1 MRALRVLVVDD
12 EKPARQRLLA
22 LLERE
27 SGVEIVGACVGGR
40 DALDELRA
48 AAATD
53 QPVDLVFLDV
63 QMPEVDGFGVVAALA
78 GAVGPT
84 RSPAVVFVTAYDQY
98 ALRAFDAHAVDYL
111 LKPYSDER
119 FQIALARAASLTR
132 AGETDAVLQRL
143 ETLLADVRSGRV
155 GAPSSENSTR
165 AAPPASPVLP
175 EQYLDRIVL
184 KDRGRVRL
192 LPVTDVVWIA
202 AEGAYVRLHTAQR
215 TSYLHR
221 ALLGEMETA
230 LDPRRFVRIHRSAMV
245 NLDWVEELQP
255 ESHGEFAVVLKDR
268 TVVRLSRTHRAA
280 LQALL
285 GQRV

>member
-22 LLERE
+22 LLRRE
-27 SGVEIVGACVGGR
+27 SGVEIVGACGGGS
-40 DALDELRA
+40 DALDGLRA
-48 AAATD
+48 AAAAD
-53 QPVDLVFLDV
+53 RPVDVVFLDV

-78 GAVGPT
+78 DASAPART
-84 RSPAVVFVTAYDQY
+84 PAVVFVTAYDQY

-119 FQIALARAASLTR
+119 FQVALGRAARLARA
-132 AGETDAVLQRL
+132 GDTDAVVQRL
-143 ETLLADVRSGRV
+143 ETLLADVRAGRV
-155 GAPSSENSTR
+155 APPP
-165 AAPPASPVLP
+165 AAPRPP
-175 EQYLDRIVL
+175 EGYVDRIVL

-192 LPVTDVVWIA
+192 LSVTDIVWIA
-202 AEGAYVRLHTAQR
+202 AEGAYARLHTAQR
-215 TSYLHR
+215 SSHLHR
-221 ALLGEMETA
+221 ALLGEMEAA

-245 NLDWVEELQP
+245 NLDWVAELQP

-268 TVVRLSRTHRAA
+268 TVVRLSRTYRAA

>member
-27 SGVEIVGACVGGR
+27 AGVEIVGACGGGSE
-40 DALDELRA
+40 ALERLRTA
-48 AAATD
+48 AAAD

-78 GAVGPT
+78 EAVGPT
-84 RSPAVVFVTAYDQY
+84 RTPAIVFVTAYDQY

-119 FQIALARAASLTR
+119 FQIALGRAARVTR
-132 AGETDAVLQRL
+132 AGETDVVLQRL
-143 ETLLADVRSGRV
+143 ETLLADMRSGRV
-155 GAPSSENSTR
+155 GAPSPEVVRR
-165 AAPPASPVLP
+165 AAPLAAPQPP

-192 LPVTDVVWIA
+192 LPVKDVVWIA

-215 TSYLHR
+215 TSHLHR
-221 ALLGEMETA
+221 ALLGEMEAA
-230 LDPRRFVRIHRSAMV
+230 LDPRQFVRIHRSAMV

-268 TVVRLSRTHRAA
+268 SVVRLSRTHRAA